1 MEWGEAGRVDTL
13 EGEAEP
19 SGLSR
24 PPSPLLCPEKQKEL
38 PGGRGQRGPGLCFPL
53 SLGSMHPGRRPASPL
68 QPSSGHATAASS
80 LVLCRSQ

>member
-1 MEWGEAGRVDTL
+1 MGEAGRVDTL

-19 SGLSR
+19 AGLSR
-24 PPSPLLCPEKQKEL
+24 PPRPPLCPEKQKEL

-53 SLGSMHPGRRPASPL
+53 SWGSMHPGSRPASPL
-68 QPSSGHATAASS
+68 QPSSGHAAATSS